1 MFLRSI
7 QTLRI
12 LQRMPL
18 LMQRDWATVS
28 ATKSYATIEKR
39 NILNIQQYS
48 TTTQSSNQKPNVAAT
63 PENREFRSKHT
74 LESVLGRLDS
84 FYQWNGFIG
93 SEQLQPVL
101 AILEQIKS
109 GSSGSKQLSH
119 EQGLF
124 LLNICGC
131 EMPSVTAAERM
142 ANFQEVWK
150 YLQDSEMITRDH
162 YHILLNVLQYNQHPL
177 SDYKTLLQEYEK
189 LEGSPKEI
197 YSDLLVIAG
206 ATGNVKQ
213 TTDILAEMRSMQM
226 ALSERDFNSL
236 LLAHARAK
244 DMQGFETVQDSMAAA
259 GLSLSINTQ
268 STLFV
273 AFMENGDK
281 DKALS
286 ILQDY
291 RGQFE
296 PEQVLNMLR
305 SVNAS
310 PIGSQE
316 FVKQLVKE
324 LKSEYVK
331 CVEVPLALRRVCVE
345 FLHNNKLDYVM
356 TVIDALPNPK
366 FQENQSIDTYGVFLL
381 HALFRSNCE
390 VGKIIEVAAHLEE
403 TNKNSRALYIAA
415 EIALRRSP
423 PMALPIFEEL
433 QKKGH
438 TLKTHYFWP
447 LMMYNFRRHNE
458 SGILR
463 TLKIMQ
469 NFKVECDHD
478 TICQYV
484 LPRLSITLTNPQMAL
499 KQMEEVGI
507 KTSLVMTPIVSHM
520 LTQSKWFD
528 VVPLLEAYPT
538 KLQVSELIT
547 PLVSVA
553 VHVRATKRYH
563 HFAKLINTLANKNME
578 RQQDVVGK
586 FLIDLLNTQVRVRS
600 DLNSVQRLLNE
611 LNKCGVKI
619 SPTAVSSITSLLNQS
634 TTLETNS
641 NSMQTIN
648 QLLKDMT
655 KRSLSL
661 HNSSSGEEDPMTSSF
676 IKHPR
681 DMNLD
686 ELECHLVELE
696 AKQMNTRGVLRRLLQ
711 LCVRENRLERAQE
724 IKKKCD
730 QLQVQTSPGM
740 LASIFD
746 MYTKLK
752 DLPNAQKYLKTIRE
766 SYPGF
771 QIDEHKFVD
780 YASLLVSCGQLDAA
794 KDLLEERSLKHRI
807 VGGDYIL
814 KNVWNLLTNVA
825 QYAAS
830 QKDLSPERNLTRE
843 TYAFIQK
850 LGYCRTHNA
859 ILGPIVRER
868 LLRNDLAGA
877 LKEFKQLATQYK
889 HTPLQFEL
897 LSLIVRLCNA
907 GEEDRAKYNCTAEE
921 AQQFLSEITE
931 IITKIHGT
939 VNMNSGL
946 LLAFAESGSD
956 NQLRRLLL
964 TPEFR
969 INEDL
974 LLKNCEHLGKEGA
987 VKTLLRLARGARGLN
1002 RVIDEQNIYNML
1014 LNNFTKSN
1022 DYQAALNLY
1031 ERLEADDEMKI
1042 SQDFLRNLVNLLK
1055 TNNVEIPSNVAL
1067 RARIV

>member
-1 MFLRSI
+1 M
-7 QTLRI
+7 
-12 LQRMPL
+12 
-18 LMQRDWATVS
+18 A
-28 ATKSYATIEKR
+28 
-39 NILNIQQYS
+39 
-48 TTTQSSNQKPNVAAT
+48 
-63 PENREFRSKHT
+63 
-74 LESVLGRLDS
+74 SVMGRLDS

-93 SEQLQPVL
+93 AEQLQPVL
-101 AILEQIKS
+101 EQMKAR
-109 GSSGSKQLSH
+109 GGQLSH

-131 EMPSVTAAERM
+131 EMPSITPAERM
-142 ANFQEVWK
+142 AKFQEVWQ
-150 YLQDSEMITRDH
+150 YLQEADMITRDH
-162 YHILLNVLQYNQHPL
+162 YHIMLNVLQYNQHPL
-177 SDYKTLLQEYEK
+177 NDYKTLVQEYEK
-189 LEGSPKEI
+189 LGGSTKEI
-197 YSDLLVIAG
+197 YSDLLAIAG

-213 TTDILAEMRSMQM
+213 TTELLAEMRTLQLP
-226 ALSERDFNSL
+226 LSERDFNSL
-236 LLAHARAK
+236 LLANARAK
-244 DMQGFETVQDSMAAA
+244 DMKGFETVKDSMHAA
-259 GLSLSINTQ
+259 GLSLSLNTQ

-273 AFMENGDK
+273 AFMENGDR
-281 DKALS
+281 DKALA

-296 PEQVLNMLR
+296 PDQVLSMLR
-305 SVNAS
+305 SIHQSA
-310 PIGSQE
+310 IGSE
-316 FVKQLVKE
+316 DLVKQLVKE
-324 LKSEYVK
+324 LRPEYVK

-356 TVIDALPNPK
+356 AIIDALPNPK

-381 HALFRSNCE
+381 HALFRANCE
-390 VGKIIEVAAHLEE
+390 VEKIIEIATRLEE
-403 TNKNSRALYIAA
+403 SEKNSRALYIAA

-423 PMALPIFEEL
+423 PMVLPIFEEL
-433 QKKGH
+433 QKKGQ
-438 TLKTHYFWP
+438 TIKTHFFWP

-499 KQMEEVGI
+499 KQLEEAGI

-528 VVPLLEAYPT
+528 VVPLVEAYPT
-538 KLQVSELIT
+538 KLQVSDLIT

-563 HFAKLINTLANKNME
+563 HFAKLINALANKNME
-578 RQQDVVGK
+578 RQQDVVGR
-586 FLIDLLNTQVRVRS
+586 FLIELLSSQARVRS
-600 DLNSVQRLLNE
+600 DLNCVQRLLNE
-611 LNKCGVKI
+611 LNKCNVKI
-619 SPTAVSSITSLLNQS
+619 SATAVATITSLLNQ
-634 TTLETNS
+634 TTNLEGNS
-641 NSMQTIN
+641 NSMQNIT
-648 QLLKDMT
+648 QSLKDMT

-661 HNSSSGEEDPMTSSF
+661 HNSSSGDEDPMTSSF

-711 LCVRENRLERAQE
+711 LCVRENRLERALE
-724 IKKKCD
+724 IKQKCD
-730 QLQVQTSPGM
+730 KLQVQTSPGM

-766 SYPGF
+766 TYPGF

-780 YASLLVSCGQLDAA
+780 YAALLVSCGQLDAA
-794 KDLLEERSLKHRI
+794 KDLLEDRSLKHRI

-814 KNVWNLLTNVA
+814 KNVWNFLTNVA
-825 QYAAS
+825 QYAATQS
-830 QKDLSPERNLTRE
+830 DLSPDRNLTRE
-843 TYAFIQK
+843 TYAFLQK

-868 LLRNDLAGA
+868 LLRNDLPGA
-877 LKEFKQLATQYK
+877 LREFKQLATQYK

-897 LSLIVRLCNA
+897 LSLIVRLCNSS
-907 GEEDRAKYNCTAEE
+907 EEERQKFNCTTEQ
-921 AQQFLSEITE
+921 AQQYLSEITE
-931 IITKIHGT
+931 IITKIHGN

-969 INEDL
+969 VNEDL
-974 LLKNCEHLGKEGA
+974 LLRNCEHLGKEGA

-1014 LNNFTKSN
+1014 LNNFTKAN

-1055 TNNVEIPSNVAL
+1055 ANNVEIPSNVAL